1 MLQAPRPRARPQA
14 RTRIRTGQTGKGRDS
29 AEMQAEREVTG
40 KQNTRPNGSEA
51 ECAIETAEDAT
62 RRGGERDADE
72 LIWSCNVQYCIVV
85 VMSITKQDYEPM
97 AVAVADKGVPMVE
110 VSAPSDLPGGYVF
123 DAVANGQTFSVT
135 VPAGGVSRG
144 QTFSAPLV
152 PGGRGVSAS
161 AVPEGRWKDGL
172 CGCCMFGCCHPA
184 LWMGIPARASPE
196 PLEVELARLLQG
208 FIDPSTG
215 LPMEGSPYWAIY
227 AVNQVFSF
235 AVIVFTIYVILKTR
249 RYIRE
254 SSGIP
259 EKSCQGCE
267 DCCCA
272 TWCGCCTVMQMAR
285 HTAEYETYA
294 GQCCSETGLPVS
306 APQLQFGGAHIV

>member
-1 MLQAPRPRARPQA
+1 
-14 RTRIRTGQTGKGRDS
+14 
-29 AEMQAEREVTG
+29 
-40 KQNTRPNGSEA
+40 
-51 ECAIETAEDAT
+51 
-62 RRGGERDADE
+62 
-72 LIWSCNVQYCIVV
+72 
-85 VMSITKQDYEPM
+85 MSTTKQDYEPM
-97 AVAVADKGVPMVE
+97 AVAMPTAVKGVPMVE

-144 QTFSAPLV
+144 QTFSAPFV
-152 PGGRGVSAS
+152 PGGGGVSAS
-161 AVPEGRWKDGL
+161 VPEGRWKDGL
-172 CGCCMFGCCHPA
+172 CDCCMFGCCHPA
-184 LWMGIPARASPE
+184 LWMGICCRLALLGQVQNRLRLNWLGVRANPGDRSPFK
-196 PLEVELARLLQG
+196 VLLGITIFAMVWSQLISNLLKG
-208 FIDPSTG
+208 CIDPNTG
-215 LPMEGSPYWAIY
+215 LPIEGSPFWSIY
-227 AVNQVFSF
+227 SVNIAFSLALGVFS
-235 AVIVFTIYVILKTR
+235 IYVILKTR

-259 EKSCQGCE
+259 EESCQGCE

-272 TWCGCCTVMQMAR
+272 TWCGCCTVLQMAR